1 MSVNQEFQGES
12 VSSYQHFFTHI
23 GIMTAFVSPSNAGLK
38 HRNSRV
44 SMPLRSASEE
54 DEPDSHT
61 SIPTHETDQQCR
73 MPNSTRRQ
81 NQVCSKVSRHKD
93 VNKVSPNS
101 EPVAIASARS
111 RKSEHRGSAT
121 IPVRR
126 VCGMKIYDTP
136 ITNLKLLRVYSRRVV
151 DWKSLAK
158 YLSVDKREIQRINRH
173 YKFDEER
180 CCQMLYSWHKTQ
192 GNHATH
198 ACLAQGFKEIGQE
211 YLIKDLQKQLKDTG
225 SHEASMMDNEIEIDL
240 GQDTWGAEIVQLT
253 LWLSEKRAEGFTAAR
268 IQIKLEQ

>member
-1 MSVNQEFQGES
+1 MQ
-12 VSSYQHFFTHI
+12 
-23 GIMTAFVSPSNAGLK
+23 ALVSPSNAGLK
-38 HRNSRV
+38 HRNPRV
-44 SMPLRSASEE
+44 SMPLRSASEG

-61 SIPTHETDQQCR
+61 SIPTHETAQQCR

-81 NQVCSKVSRHKD
+81 SQVCSKVPRDKD
-93 VNKVSPNS
+93 ANKVSATTSTVRSRNS
-101 EPVAIASARS
+101 EQS
-111 RKSEHRGSAT
+111 GSASM
-121 IPVRR
+121 PVRR

-136 ITNLKLLRVYSRRVV
+136 ITNLELLRVYSRRVV
-151 DWKSLAK
+151 DWESLAK
-158 YLSVDKREIQRINRH
+158 YLDVDKREIQRINRH
-173 YKFDEER
+173 YKLDEER

-211 YLIKDLQKQLKDTG
+211 YLIKDLQKHLKDTG

-253 LWLSEKRAEGFTAAR
+253 LLLSEKRAEGFTTAR